1 MTSLEEV
8 DVAAPVGAIVSVVV
22 DGVASAAVR
31 TASGW
36 VVVPDACT
44 HAACRFTLD
53 GEVFDGSVLAC
64 NCHGSEFDLASGEV
78 LLGPAE
84 VALPVTALAVVDGAL
99 RPSGEATRG
108 AVGEAPRGAGPVDEP
123 YSR

>member
-1 MTSLEEV
+1 VTGLEGV
-8 DVAAPVGAIVSVVV
+8 DVAAPVGTIVPVVV
-22 DGVASAAVR
+22 DGATAAAVR
-31 TASGW
+31 TTSGW
-36 VVVPDACT
+36 VLVPDACT

-53 GEVFDGSVLAC
+53 GEVFDGTVLAC

-84 VALPVTALAVVDGAL
+84 LPLPVTPLDLVDGVLTAVV
-99 RPSGEATRG
+99 RPRA
-108 AVGEAPRGAGPVDEP
+108 AGPVDEP